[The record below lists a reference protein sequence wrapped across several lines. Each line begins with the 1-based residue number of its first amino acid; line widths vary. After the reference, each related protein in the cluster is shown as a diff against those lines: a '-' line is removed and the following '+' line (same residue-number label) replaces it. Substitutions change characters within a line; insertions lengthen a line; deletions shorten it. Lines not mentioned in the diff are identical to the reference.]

1 MTGGDRWALSAG
13 DLSASLSIFSSVE
26 HPLDPVDAAPG
37 PHTSS
42 ELAVKMVSQ
51 ELLAARLSGGQ
62 FGAVRSCADVNRMTL
77 SAAAAAAPAAAA
89 ERYSRR
95 GLPATFLEDHQAGA
109 GPLWVQE
116 RLRLHYSDS
125 GLEVQSVAIKTAP
138 DSIFYGGSNYCKLL
152 SPSRALEYVLIDS
165 LKGTQP

>member
-1 MTGGDRWALSAG
+1 M
-13 DLSASLSIFSSVE
+13 E
-26 HPLDPVDAAPG
+26 HPLDPVDASPG
-37 PHTSS
+37 PHASS

-51 ELLAARLSGGQ
+51 ELVASKLPAGQ
-62 FGAVRSCADVNRMTL
+62 FGDIRSCADVNRMTL
-77 SAAAAAAPAAAA
+77 EAAAAAAPETAQ
-89 ERYSRR
+89 ERYQRR
-95 GLPATFLEDHQAGA
+95 GLPVTFLDDHMASA

-116 RLRLHYSDS
+116 RLRLHYNDD

-138 DSIFYGGSNYCKLL
+138 DSIFFGGSNYYKLL